1 MKAITKFSKLITT
14 HIFVLFILAG
24 IAQPDRLYYG
34 VEIDGVLCGYS
45 TSDSRMATYQ
55 QMPAL
60 EVVDSV
66 HLLLKALGQD
76 LNADIISH
84 YYINPENGKVIVSEA
99 QYNTSDAGRV
109 ITTKTEI
116 FENFA
121 IHSQKESGIT
131 DTFQL
136 DGGLIFDHPQTSP
149 YLIRDFVDGG
159 AESMTYKIFDY
170 IRGRATE
177 QTFTLEGKETINL
190 AGKTINTLVFNVYN
204 AEVGTNTRTWV
215 DNENASTVQFE
226 ILNRR
231 IFLTEPSVIK
241 NIQTVDMDNN
251 LFAKVDES
259 IANFT
264 ELTYMRVKAD
274 IRSAGEYISA
284 KDLSFPGQQFDGLV
298 EQNHIQGVFEIAPVR
313 YDGTNSPPFPADYSE
328 VDDLKEYLEP
338 ELFIESDHPDII
350 AKAKEITAGASD
362 SWDAAIRLSKWVGKE
377 IAGAVPGGT
386 SAINTLR
393 IREGECGSHS
403 RLLAAFCRA
412 VGIPAR
418 LSIGCLYSPWYGG
431 SFGQHAWTEVYMG
444 EETGWIAVDA
454 TILEFDYV
462 DAGHIKLGEQSSFQ
476 PNSMEILEY
485 RIGDEEMFTGI
496 PDEYKGIVGPY
507 INPKNRDVLEALY
520 LDGCLTV
527 NIMGRMKLAL
537 HDADEE
543 GRMYA
548 KLTDKVY
555 FTFQDDEMIV
565 GEIAFALKN
574 TDGAYTI
581 EEDTPDELK
590 PLIGPY
596 MIFQL
601 QAKFEVFWDEG
612 LYMLVPDVEK
622 ARSLIL
628 TEEGRWKDTVDG
640 KAYAFVYNGDGSVS
654 GMNIFVT
661 SVLEKG
667 FTAGFM
673 FDKTLQEH
681 GLEAAGEKF
690 LELWNNRAL
699 DLEYTEQDMNKQG
712 YNYLNRG
719 DIEEALMVFRL
730 NVETFPESWNVYDS
744 YGEALLKNGNID
756 QAILNYNKSLEL
768 NPNNENGKA
777 MLETIKTEEGE

>member
-1 MKAITKFSKLITT
+1 MKPIAKYSKLIAT
-14 HIFVLFILAG
+14 HIFVLFAMTAV
-24 IAQPDRLYYG
+24 AQADRIYYG

-45 TSDSRMATYQ
+45 TSDSRTASYQ
-55 QMPAL
+55 HAPVL

-84 YYINPENGKVIVSEA
+84 YYINPESGKVIVNKA

-109 ITTKTEI
+109 ITTSTEI
-116 FENFA
+116 FENYA
-121 IHSQKESGIT
+121 IHQQAESGII
-131 DTFQL
+131 DTIQL
-136 DGGLIFDHPQTSP
+136 DDGLIFDHPQTSP
-149 YLIRDFVDGG
+149 YLIRDFVDAG
-159 AESMTYKIFDY
+159 AERMTYKIFDY
-170 IRGRATE
+170 IKGIATE

-190 AGKTINTLVFNVYN
+190 AGKDINTLVFNVYN
-204 AEVGTNTRTWV
+204 AELGANTRTWV
-215 DNENASTVQFE
+215 DIENASTVQFK

-231 IFLTEPSVIK
+231 IFLTEASVIK

-274 IRSAGEYISA
+274 IRSAGESISA
-284 KDLSFPGQQFDGLV
+284 ENLNFPGQRFEGLV
-298 EQNHIQGVFEIAPVR
+298 EENHIRGIFEIMPVR
-313 YDGTNSPPFPADYSE
+313 YDGTNSPPFPADYKG
-328 VDDLKEYLEP
+328 VQVLKKYLEP
-338 ELFIESDHPDII
+338 ELFIESDHPEII

-444 EETGWIAVDA
+444 EEAGWIAIDA

-462 DAGHIKLGEQSSFQ
+462 DAGHIKLGEQSTFQ
-476 PNSMEILEY
+476 PNSMEIIEY
-485 RIGDEEMFTGI
+485 RIGDEEMNTGV
-496 PDEYKGIVGPY
+496 PDEYTGIIGTY
-507 INPKNRDVLEALY
+507 INPGIRDVLEVLY

-527 NIMGRMKLAL
+527 DIMGRMKLAL
-537 HDADEE
+537 HEADEQ
-543 GRMYA
+543 GRRYA
-548 KLTDKVY
+548 KLTDKV
-555 FTFQDDEMIV
+555 FFMFEDDEMIV
-565 GEIAFALKN
+565 GEIAFAIKQAEA
-574 TDGAYTI
+574 TCTMD
-581 EEDTPDELK
+581 EDTPDELQ

-601 QAKFEVFWDEG
+601 QAKFEVLWDDG
-612 LYMLVPDVEK
+612 LRMIVPDVEK

-640 KAYAFVYNGDGSVS
+640 KTYTFIYKEDGSVS

-667 FTAGFM
+667 VSSGYI

-681 GLEAAGEKF
+681 GIEAAREQF
-690 LELWNNRAL
+690 LELWKNRAL
-699 DLEYTEQDMNKQG
+699 DLEYTERDMNKQG
-712 YNYLNRG
+712 YIYLNRG
-719 DIEEALMVFRL
+719 DIEEALVVFRL
-730 NVETFPESWNVYDS
+730 NVETFPESWNTYDS
-744 YGEALLKNGNID
+744 YAEALMKNGNID

-768 NPNNENGKA
+768 NPGNENGKA
-777 MLETIKTEEGE
+777 MLEKIKTEKGD